1 MEYTAAMDP
10 LRAFDPRI
18 ALDSLGSRN
27 YRLGKWLPQKVSD
40 MLNTLSLAALSI
52 ALMTTS
58 AFAGGHCAAG
68 KTLTDGTLTLATG
81 NPAYYPWVLDDAP
94 ESGQGFEAAVAYAM
108 AEEMGFAADD
118 VVWVRSSFDEAI
130 QPGAKNFDLN
140 MQQYSITPER
150 DQVVD
155 FSVPYFTAPMAVL
168 VSPGAVDTAPTLE
181 ALRDLK
187 WGAVGSTTAV
197 PKLTAII
204 QPTQD
209 PLLYG
214 DNADVN
220 AAMSANQID
229 AALFD
234 LPTALFL
241 SAVMI
246 EGSKVIG
253 QFAPDASDNP
263 DQFGMLMEEGNPL
276 KACVDEALAAMTE
289 SGELAAIEAQW
300 LQDTT
305 GVPLIQ

>member
-1 MEYTAAMDP
+1 MAKM
-10 LRAFDPRI
+10 I
-18 ALDSLGSRN
+18 
-27 YRLGKWLPQKVSD
+27 
-40 MLNTLSLAALSI
+40 SI
-52 ALMTTS
+52 AATSVVLMAS
-58 AFAGGHCAAG
+58 AAFAEGHCAAG
-68 KTLTDGTLTLATG
+68 KTLTEGKLTIATG

-94 ESGQGFEAAVAYAM
+94 ESGQGFEAAVAYAV
-108 AEEMGFAADD
+108 AAEMGFAAED

-130 QPGAKNFDLN
+130 QPGAKNFDVN

-155 FSVPYFTAPMAVL
+155 FSAPYYTAPMAVL
-168 VSPGAVDTAPTLE
+168 VGSGATDTEPTLE
-181 ALRDLK
+181 ALKSLK
-187 WGAVGSTTAV
+187 WGAVGTTTAV
-197 PKLTAII
+197 PKLTEVI
-204 QPTQD
+204 QPDSD

-220 AAMSANQID
+220 AAISANQID

-276 KACVDEALAAMTE
+276 KTCVDDALAALTA
-289 SGELAAIEAQW
+289 SGALAAIEAQW

-305 GVPLIQ
+305 GVPLID

>member
-1 MEYTAAMDP
+1 MSKAFSIAATSFLFLSTAA
-10 LRAFDPRI
+10 
-18 ALDSLGSRN
+18 
-27 YRLGKWLPQKVSD
+27 
-40 MLNTLSLAALSI
+40 
-52 ALMTTS
+52 
-58 AFAGGHCAAG
+58 FAHEHCAAG
-68 KTLTDGTLTLATG
+68 KTLTDGKLTIATG
-81 NPAYYPWVLDDAP
+81 NPAYYPWVIDDAP
-94 ESGQGFEAAVAYAM
+94 EKGEGFEAAVAYAM
-108 AEEMGFAADD
+108 AEEMGFAAED

-130 QPGAKNFDLN
+130 QPGAKEFDVN

-155 FSVPYFTAPMAVL
+155 FSAPYYTAPMAVL
-168 VSPGAVDTAPTLE
+168 VSASAADTAPTLD
-181 ALRDLK
+181 ALKGLQ

-197 PKLTAII
+197 PKLAGII
-204 QPTQD
+204 QPDSD

-220 AAMSANQID
+220 AAMTANQID

-253 QFAPDASDNP
+253 QFPADESDNP

-276 KACVDEALAAMTE
+276 KACVDEALAALTE
-289 SGELAAIEAQW
+289 SGKLAEIEAKW